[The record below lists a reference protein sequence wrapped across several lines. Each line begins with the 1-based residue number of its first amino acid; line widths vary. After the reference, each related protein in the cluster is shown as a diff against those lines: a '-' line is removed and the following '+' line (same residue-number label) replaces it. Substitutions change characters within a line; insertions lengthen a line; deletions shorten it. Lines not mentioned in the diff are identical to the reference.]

1 MQSMSMNWTTAGAVP
16 MTQMKMM
23 SFRDALTTSL
33 GPMAGVSKIGEH
45 PLKWGCVSNKK
56 SKTISPF

>member
-16 MTQMKMM
+16 MTQKKMM

-33 GPMAGVSKIGEH
+33 GSMAGVSKIG
-45 PLKWGCVSNKK
+45 
-56 SKTISPF
+56 